1 MSQSVGAVAYQTI
14 EQLAKRLVRRELSSR
29 ELVQQ
34 CLARIDALN
43 PSLNAFVMVAAE
55 QALEQAER
63 ADRERAKGRATG
75 PLHGIPY
82 AVKDVIATKGIP
94 TTNGSRV
101 VRRGDDVDAEVV
113 SRLSRGGAVLLG
125 KLNLWEFAMVGSQ
138 FGVVRN
144 PWNTEY
150 SASGSSGGSSAAVA
164 AGLVPLALGT
174 DTGGSIRVPAAHCGV
189 VGLRPTYGRIS
200 RDGVTPNAWS
210 VDTVGPI
217 TRTAADAAI
226 AFRALAADD
235 RVAAGNRPV
244 TNARRNSSARWRL
257 GLVRWF
263 FENTHPDV
271 ERAVTEALRQLE
283 RGGSR
288 LVDVDVPHA
297 TDAALA
303 RTLHLAEAAAFH
315 EERLRDPAS
324 GIGQELRSRLRE
336 AQTYPAVAYIKG
348 LRLRTL
354 LVEETRRAFETC
366 DLLVMP
372 TDRGLPAMASGDP
385 APAAGRS
392 GGPNTFLAS
401 MTGEPALAIP
411 CGFSVSPSGLPISLM
426 LQAPAHREDRLFD
439 AAVALQRSTDW
450 HERHPAI

>member
-14 EQLAKRLVRRELSSR
+14 EQLAKRLARRELSSR

-63 ADRERAKGRATG
+63 ADRERANGRATG

-101 VRRGDDVDAEVV
+101 VRGRDDVDAEVV
-113 SRLSRGGAVLLG
+113 SRLNRSGAVLLG
-125 KLNLWEFAMVGSQ
+125 KLNLWEYAMVGSQ

-150 SASGSSGGSSAAVA
+150 SASGSSGGSAAAVA

-235 RVAAGNRPV
+235 RVAAGNRPA
-244 TNARRNSSARWRL
+244 TNARRTSPARWRL

-271 ERAVTEALRQLE
+271 ERAVTDALRQLE

-315 EERLRDPAS
+315 ERPPARSSKRDRTGTAIQAARSADVSSRCLHQGPATTN
-324 GIGQELRSRLRE
+324 
-336 AQTYPAVAYIKG
+336 AA
-348 LRLRTL
+348 
-354 LVEETRRAFETC
+354 
-366 DLLVMP
+366 
-372 TDRGLPAMASGDP
+372 RGGDP
-385 APAAGRS
+385 ARVRDLRSPGDADRSGTAGDGVWGSRTGRGLGRPEYFPGEHDWGARARDPLRLFRIAVGPADLADAAGTS
-392 GGPNTFLAS
+392 
-401 MTGEPALAIP
+401 
-411 CGFSVSPSGLPISLM
+411 
-426 LQAPAHREDRLFD
+426 AP
-439 AAVALQRSTDW
+439 
-450 HERHPAI
+450 

>member
-1 MSQSVGAVAYQTI
+1 VSQSVGAVAYQSI
-14 EQLAKRLVRRELSSR
+14 EQLAKRLARRELSSR

-34 CLARIDALN
+34 CLGRIDALN
-43 PSLNAFVMVAAE
+43 PSLNAFVTVAADR
-55 QALEQAER
+55 ALAAADR
-63 ADRERAKGRATG
+63 ADRERRKGRAG
-75 PLHGIPY
+75 SPLHGIPY

-94 TTNGSRV
+94 TTDGSRA
-101 VRRGDDVDAEVV
+101 VRKRDELDAEVV
-113 SRLSRGGAVLLG
+113 SRLDRAGAVLVG
-125 KLNLWEFAMVGSQ
+125 KLNLWEFAMLGSP

-150 SASGSSGGSSAAVA
+150 SASGSSGGSAAAVA

-217 TRTAADAAI
+217 TRTAEDAAI
-226 AFRALAADD
+226 AFRALADD
-235 RVAAGNRPV
+235 GGKGPPGRR
-244 TNARRNSSARWRL
+244 ARAVRWKL
-257 GLVRWF
+257 GLIRSF
-263 FENTHPDV
+263 FENAHPDV
-271 ERAVTEALRQLE
+271 ERAVMEALRELE
-283 RGGSR
+283 RRGSR

-297 TDAALA
+297 ADAPLA

-315 EERLRDPAS
+315 EDRLRDPSS

-336 AQTYPAVAYIKG
+336 AQTYPAVAYIKA
-348 LRLRTL
+348 LRLRSL
-354 LVEETRRAFETC
+354 LVDETRRAFQTC

-372 TDRGLPAMASGDP
+372 TDRGLPALASGDRAPGAGGP
-385 APAAGRS
+385 A
-392 GGPNTFLAS
+392 GPNTFLAS

-411 CGFSVSPSGLPISLM
+411 CGFSMAPPGLPISLM
-426 LQAPAHREDRLFD
+426 LQAPAHREDRLFT
-439 AAVALQRSTDW
+439 AAAALQRVTDW
-450 HERHPAI
+450 HQRHPAI

>member
-1 MSQSVGAVAYQTI
+1 VGQSVGAVAYLTI
-14 EQLAKRLVRRELSSR
+14 EQLAKRLARHEVSSR

-34 CLARIDALN
+34 CLARIDVLN
-43 PSLNAFVMVAAE
+43 PSLNAFVNVAAE
-55 QALEQAER
+55 QALERAER

-94 TTNGSRV
+94 TTDGSRAT
-101 VRRGDDVDAEVV
+101 RKRDDEDAEVV
-113 SRLSRGGAVLLG
+113 SRLNRAGAVLLG

-138 FGVVRN
+138 FGTVRN
-144 PWNTEY
+144 PWNADY
-150 SASGSSGGSSAAVA
+150 SAGGSSSGSAAAVA

-226 AFRALAADD
+226 AFRALAGDQH
-235 RVAAGNRPV
+235 VAAGNPPA
-244 TNARRNSSARWRL
+244 TNARRTQSARWRL
-257 GLVRWF
+257 GLVRSF
-263 FENTHPDV
+263 FENTHRDV
-271 ERAVTEALRQLE
+271 ERAVTDALRELE

-297 TDAALA
+297 NDAALA

-315 EERLRDPAS
+315 GERLRDPAS
-324 GIGQELRSRLRE
+324 GIGQELRSRLLE
-336 AQTYPAVAYIKG
+336 AQAYPAVAYIKG

-354 LVEETRRAFETC
+354 LVEETRRAFQTC

-372 TDRGLPAMASGDP
+372 TDRGLPALASGD
-385 APAAGRS
+385 AVAATGRS

-401 MTGEPALAIP
+401 MTGEPALAMP
-411 CGFSVSPSGLPISLM
+411 CGFSTTPPGLPISLM
-426 LQAPAHREDRLFD
+426 LQAPAHREDRLF
-439 AAVALQRSTDW
+439 AAAAALQRSTDW
-450 HERHPAI
+450 HDRRPAI

>member
-1 MSQSVGAVAYQTI
+1 VSRSVGAVAYQTI
-14 EQLAKRLVRRELSSR
+14 EQLAKRLARRELSSR

-34 CLARIDALN
+34 CLARVEALN
-43 PSLNAFVMVAAE
+43 PSLNAFLTIAGE
-55 QALEQAER
+55 QALARADR
-63 ADRERAKGRATG
+63 ADRERAKGRAAG
-75 PLHGIPY
+75 SLHGIPY

-94 TTNGSRV
+94 TTDGSRA
-101 VRRGDDVDAEVV
+101 VRKRDDVDAEVV
-113 SRLSRGGAVLLG
+113 SRLDRAGAVLLG
-125 KLNLWEFAMVGSQ
+125 KLNLWEFAMVGSP
-138 FGVVRN
+138 FGLVRN

-150 SASGSSGGSSAAVA
+150 SASGSSGGSAAAVA

-217 TRTAADAAI
+217 TRTAEDAAI
-226 AFRALAADD
+226 AFRALAGDEGMT
-235 RVAAGNRPV
+235 AAK
-244 TNARRNSSARWRL
+244 ARRTPAVRWKL
-257 GLVRWF
+257 GLIRSF
-263 FENTHPDV
+263 FENAHPDV
-271 ERAVTEALRQLE
+271 EGAVMAALRELE
-283 RGGSR
+283 RRGSR

-297 TDAALA
+297 ADAPLA

-315 EERLRDPAS
+315 EDRLRDPSS

-354 LVEETRRAFETC
+354 LVEETRRAFQSC

-372 TDRGLPAMASGDP
+372 TDRGLPARASGDP
-385 APAAGRS
+385 ASAAGRS

-411 CGFSVSPSGLPISLM
+411 CGFATSRPGLPVSLM
-426 LQAPAHREDRLFD
+426 LQAPAHREDRLF
-439 AAVALQRSTDW
+439 AAAAALQRLTDW